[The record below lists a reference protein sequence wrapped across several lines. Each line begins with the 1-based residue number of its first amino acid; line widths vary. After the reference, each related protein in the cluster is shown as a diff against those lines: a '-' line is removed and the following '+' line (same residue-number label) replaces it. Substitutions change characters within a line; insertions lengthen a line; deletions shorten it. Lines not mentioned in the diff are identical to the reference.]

1 MTFADKY
8 FRKFKYN
15 NKYKIQEPPSGL
27 LRFIVVIPAYL
38 EDGILNIL
46 ASIKDADKPEGDT
59 EVIVVV
65 NFSGNDS
72 LVNKERNIKI
82 HELLCQWGLNNSN
95 DKLKFFTVLAD
106 NLPAKHAGVGLARKI
121 GMDLAVER
129 FGQINNENGVILSLD
144 ADARV
149 DHNYFTVCEE
159 KIRNNNTLGGC
170 IYQFAHDLDEE
181 QYSHGIYSAI
191 VQYELHL
198 RYYKH
203 ILDFT
208 GFPHSHYTIG
218 SCFGIK
224 AGLYASHGGMNH
236 RQAGED
242 FYFLNKVF
250 PDAEFTEIN
259 NSCVFLSSRPS
270 SRVPFGTGPV
280 VSKLSQQPDKEYT
293 TYNPQAFFEL
303 KQVFDAADKFYQN
316 TISSAENIT
325 KFFAPGIR
333 AFLAD
338 QNFLNKL
345 EEIKRNTSS
354 LQSFRKRFFLWF
366 DGFKVVKYLNYVHLK
381 QHKKIPVT
389 EAVVKFLEE
398 IGESVKSTEIISLLN
413 RFRESDRK
421 GKITSDQIL

>member
-8 FRKFKYN
+8 FRKYKYQG
-15 NKYKIQEPPSGL
+15 KYKIQEPPSGL

-38 EDGILNIL
+38 EDEILNTL
-46 ASIKDADKPEGDT
+46 TSIRNAHRPEGNT

-82 HELLCQWGLNNSN
+82 HELLHQWGFNNSN

-129 FGQINNENGVILSLD
+129 FGQINNENGLILSLD
-144 ADARV
+144 ADARI
-149 DHNYFTVCEE
+149 DHNYFTAYEE
-159 KIRNNNTLGGC
+159 KMHNKNTFGGC
-170 IYQFAHDLDEE
+170 IYQFAHDLEGE
-181 QYSHGIYSAI
+181 KYTHEIYSAI
-191 VQYELHL
+191 AQYELHL

-208 GFPHSHYTIG
+208 GFPYSHYTIG

-224 AGLYASHGGMNH
+224 AGLYASHGGMNR
-236 RQAGED
+236 RQGGED

-250 PDAEFTEIN
+250 PNAEFIEIN
-259 NSCVFLSSRPS
+259 NSCITLSPRPS
-270 SRVPFGTGPV
+270 ARVPFGTGPV
-280 VSKLSQQPDKEYT
+280 VTKLSQQPDEEYT

-303 KQVFDAADKFYQN
+303 KQVFDSVNKLYQN
-316 TISSAENIT
+316 TITSAENIT
-325 KFFAPGIR
+325 GSLSPGIR
-333 AFLAD
+333 AFLTD
-338 QNFLNKL
+338 QNFPDKL
-345 EEIKRNTSS
+345 DEIRRNTSS
-354 LQSFRKRFFLWF
+354 LPSFRKRFFLWF
-366 DGFKVVKYLNYVHLK
+366 DGFKVVKYLNFVHLK
-381 QHKKIPVT
+381 QYKKIPVT
-389 EAVVKFLEE
+389 EAVVKFLEMT
-398 IGESVKSTEIISLLN
+398 GVSVKGTEIISLLY

-421 GKITSDQIL
+421 GRGFFVMK